1 MRTRFSVG
9 QLVQYAGSPGVG
21 RVGEIDGSHA
31 RVDFFESVAE
41 PLTHSEWVPL
51 VDCGPV
57 VLTPDTRVYW
67 RNRDTGDWL
76 AGRVKAFVDDRYFVQ
91 FPNVLYDFP
100 VPVSELRVRWDQ
112 PIADPISV
120 LTAGGNES
128 AYFHDARL
136 PFLRNLV
143 AQRAASANTAA
154 LLSSA
159 VELFPHQIHT
169 VLTVLSDPVQRYLL
183 ADEVGLGKGIEAGL
197 IIRQTLLDHPTAQ
210 ICVVTPEVLR
220 RQWVQELCDKF
231 FIDDFPHATVKCLAH
246 ETPDRW
252 ASYHQSDLVIVDE
265 VHRLAQIAG
274 PDDPSYQAL
283 AALAHS
289 SSRLLLLSATPVMS
303 HQTTQLGVLHLLDPE
318 LYRWTDRAA
327 FEHKYMLRS
336 QLASSVHALD
346 SDYTYLLP
354 STIEHISA
362 LLPSADYRFAELSR
376 RVLELLDDE
385 DELLPDTDL
394 VELKVRTG
402 ALRAHISEA
411 YRLHRRVIRHRRR
424 TVLRDDPESDFL
436 PFEVRG
442 RRDPEVLVINSDG
455 HNAVQVA
462 LSEWRSRVWD
472 HLIDADLERY
482 KASYA
487 MAFAVLVSRGSV
499 SPGDLAAAL
508 EWRVNNDEKG
518 ARGAGL
524 DDRERTLLLEPT
536 VLDVERAVLE
546 ELRAQ
551 LLSASPEQRHLD
563 DLIDTMLPAL
573 KRSHRAVIF
582 CGPGQLASALA
593 ERLRQRFKQ
602 LAVHEHSRRVD
613 SEVAAK
619 AISTWS
625 LPLREYAGNRVLV
638 ADDSAEDGLNLQVA
652 DATIHVRLPWSPNQL
667 EQRLGRVDRYQAAGQ
682 SITVAPVLQ
691 YRLGDHDAEE
701 SFLEA
706 WAVLMSDGFHVFSE
720 SVSTLQDA
728 IFDGLVEIWTS
739 ALEHGPEGLHDVIAT
754 VHKRLKLAR
763 EEIDKMDMLEAV
775 HEASIENRD
784 LAGALIGIETTWRD
798 IQEAML
804 RYASGPGGINL
815 RHYSRIAGGCKREI
829 FDLWQSRPLLD
840 ARQWHHARTRM
851 YPKMAEG
858 AFNRS
863 AALRA
868 PGTRLLRL
876 GNPLVDVLAAALY
889 RDDRGQASAFR
900 RTDPDH
906 GGDPLA
912 YFGFDYLIEADLT
925 GALELVA
932 DQTNAASALRRQ
944 ADRLL
949 PPFTLKVWIEAGAEA
964 PVTDPS
970 LLNWLER
977 PYDNKRDQNYSSG
990 RISGLLKVF
999 GDWGSYR
1006 AAAETA
1012 ERSAR
1017 EHLAEVT
1024 DLSRRCAQ
1032 AQEQSRQRVAVAM
1045 AQAQARKAAGH
1056 LVGDAE
1062 SLITDA
1068 TVADGLVKGLSQP
1081 TVKVIAATCIIR
1093 TRREVVCRDVK

>member
-1 MRTRFSVG
+1 MG

-21 RVGEIDGSHA
+21 RVGEVDDSRA
-31 RVDFFESVAE
+31 RVEFFESVAE
-41 PLTHSEWVPL
+41 PLAHSEWVPL
-51 VDCGPV
+51 VDCDPLILSPG
-57 VLTPDTRVYW
+57 TRVYW

-76 AGRVKAFVDDRYFVQ
+76 AGRVKALVDDSYFVA
-91 FPNVLYDFP
+91 FPNVPYDFP
-100 VPVSELRVRWDQ
+100 VPVDELRVRWDQ
-112 PIADPISV
+112 PIADPVTV

-143 AQRAASANTAA
+143 AQRAASANTSA

-197 IIRQTLLDHPTAQ
+197 IIRQTLLDYPTAQ

-231 FIDDFPHATVKCLAH
+231 FIDDFPRATVKCLAH
-246 ETPDRW
+246 ETPERW
-252 ASYHQSDLVIVDE
+252 ANYHQSDLVIVDE
-265 VHRLAQIAG
+265 VHRLAQTAG
-274 PDDPSYQAL
+274 PDDPSYRAL

-289 SSRLLLLSATPVMS
+289 SPRLLLLSATPVMS
-303 HQTTQLGVLHLLDPE
+303 HQATQLGVLHLLDPE

-327 FEHKYMLRS
+327 FEHKYKLRS

-354 STIEHISA
+354 SAIEHIRA

-376 RVLELLDDE
+376 RILELLDDE
-385 DELLPDTDL
+385 DELLPNADTA
-394 VELKVRTG
+394 ELKVRTE

-424 TVLRDDPESDFL
+424 TVLRDDPESDCL

-442 RRDPEVLVINSDG
+442 RQDPEVLVIDSDA

-487 MAFAVLVSRGSV
+487 MAFAVLVSRGTV

-508 EWRVNNDEKG
+508 EWRINNDEK
-518 ARGAGL
+518 AAHRAGL

-546 ELRAQ
+546 ELRAR
-551 LLSASPEQRHLD
+551 LLSAGPEQRHLD

-573 KRSHRAVIF
+573 KRSRRTVIF
-582 CGPGQLASALA
+582 CGPGQLAGALT

-602 LAVHEHSRRVD
+602 LSVHEHSRHVD
-613 SEVAAK
+613 PEAAAK
-619 AISTWS
+619 AVSTWAV
-625 LPLREYAGNRVLV
+625 PLRQYAGNRVLV
-638 ADDSAEDGLNLQVA
+638 ADDSAEDGLNLQMA
-652 DATIHVRLPWSPNQL
+652 DATIHLRLPWSPNQL

-682 SITVAPVLQ
+682 LTSLAPALQ

-706 WAVLMSDGFHVFSE
+706 WAVLMSAGFHVFSE

-728 IFDGLVEIWTS
+728 IFEGLVEIWTS
-739 ALEHGPEGLHDVIAT
+739 ALEHGPEGLHNVILT
-754 VHKRLKLAR
+754 VRKKLELAR

-775 HEASIENRD
+775 HETSLENRD
-784 LAGALIGIETTWRD
+784 LAGALIGIEADWRD
-798 IQEAML
+798 IQAAML

-815 RHYSRIAGGCKREI
+815 RHQSHIVDGCKREV
-829 FDLWQSRPLLD
+829 FDLWRSRPLLD
-840 ARQWHHARTRM
+840 PRQWNQAQARV

-863 AALRA
+863 AALKAR
-868 PGTRLLRL
+868 GTRLLRL
-876 GNPLVDVLAAALY
+876 GNPLVDVLAAALFG
-889 RDDRGQASAFR
+889 DDRGQASAFR
-900 RTDPDH
+900 RSDPDH
-906 GGDPLA
+906 RGDALA
-912 YFGFDYLIEADLT
+912 YFGFDYLVEADLT
-925 GALELVA
+925 GALDLLA
-932 DQTNAASALRRQ
+932 DQRNATSALRRQ

-949 PPFTLKVWIEAGAEA
+949 PPFTLKVWIEGGAES
-964 PVTDPS
+964 PVTDTL

-990 RISGLLKVF
+990 RISGLLEVF
-999 GDWGSYR
+999 GDWGGYR
-1006 AAAETA
+1006 AAAEAA
-1012 ERSAR
+1012 ELSAR
-1017 EHLAEVT
+1017 QHLAEVT
-1024 DLSRRCAQ
+1024 DLARRCDQ
-1032 AQEQSRQRVAVAM
+1032 AQEHSRQRVAIAM

-1056 LVGDAE
+1056 LVGDTE

-1068 TVADGLVKGLSQP
+1068 TVADALVKGLSQP
-1081 TVKVIAATCIIR
+1081 TVKVIAATCVIR
-1093 TRREVVCRDVK
+1093 TRPEVVSRDK